1 VNPPFLR
8 AVAPDYMYLDDVEP
22 RFDPNYEPPGEPI
35 EDESSAEFK
44 SVSAF
49 CAEYRPISY
58 AIEPFIRSDSLYTL
72 TAKTGAGKTALLIIM
87 ALAVAAGR
95 CDLLGR
101 VIAKGRVACVVAENP
116 DGFRMRL
123 MVAAFIFNIDLDKI
137 ADDLVILDK
146 RMKPE
151 EIAAKLSKLAKDGP
165 FSLIIGDTLQA
176 PFDGDDLNSNTQ
188 TGEFMRRWR
197 ALTQIKGG
205 PAVVI
210 AAHPVKNAQTD
221 NLVPYGGGATLNEVD
236 GNLTLNLSLGGVTQ
250 LHWQGKLRGVEFE
263 PVNFRFDLLSS
274 PDVKDVKGREV
285 LLPVLRPM
293 NEADVEQRE
302 KEAIDRTTTLLIA
315 IRDKPGA
322 SLRALAAA
330 TGIPKPS
337 VDRKLNHLAAPA
349 GGKLVKKTLGKWT
362 LTPAGHQAIEAPK

>member
-1 VNPPFLR
+1 MNPPFLR
-8 AVAPDYMYLDDVEP
+8 AVTPDYMELDDAEP

-35 EDESSAEFK
+35 EDVRSPEFK

-49 CAEYRPISY
+49 CAEYQPMSY
-58 AIEPFIRSDSLYTL
+58 AIEPFIRSASLYTL

-95 CDLLGR
+95 GDLIGR
-101 VIAKGRVACVVAENP
+101 VVTKGRVAYVVAENP

-151 EIAAKLSKLAKDGP
+151 KIAAKLRKLAREGP

-176 PFDGDDLNSNTQ
+176 LFDGDDLNSNTQ

-197 ALTQIKGG
+197 ALTQIKGD

-221 NLVPYGGGATLNEVD
+221 NLVPYGGCATLNEVD
-236 GNLTLNLSLGGVTQ
+236 GNLTLNVSLGGVTQ

-263 PVNFRFDLLSS
+263 PVKFRFEGLSS
-274 PDVKDVKGREV
+274 PNVRDVKGREV
-285 LLPVLRPM
+285 QLPVLRPM
-293 NEADVEQRE
+293 TEADVEQRE
-302 KEAIDRTTTLLIA
+302 KAAIDRTSALLKA
-315 IRDKPGA
+315 VRDEPCA
-322 SLRALAAA
+322 SLAALAMT
-330 TGIPKPS
+330 TGIPKAS
-337 VDRKLNHLAAPA
+337 VDRILKSLNTPA
-349 GGKLVKKTLGKWT
+349 GGKLVKKTLGKWQ
-362 LTPAGHQAIEAPK
+362 LTAAGRQAIGDEK